1 MGNTLILSSIYLIL
15 CVKAIEKI
23 LVPESV
29 LRRIESLQETSLIEA
44 CGVLVGRLDDYGI
57 ARVTRMVPTE
67 NLLQSSTRFEIDP
80 RELFEIFD
88 GLEGEEEIVAVYHT
102 HPTSAATPSR
112 WDREYMEHA
121 TFLWIIAGVDTL
133 AAYLW
138 IDDRIEEVPIE
149 CR

>member
-1 MGNTLILSSIYLIL
+1 M
-15 CVKAIEKI
+15 KAIEKI

-80 RELFEIFD
+80 CELFGLFD
-88 GLEGEEEIVAVYHT
+88 RLEGEEEIVAVYHT
-102 HPTSAATPSR
+102 HQNIGYNSLPV
-112 WDREYMEHA
+112 
-121 TFLWIIAGVDTL
+121 G
-133 AAYLW
+133 
-138 IDDRIEEVPIE
+138 
-149 CR
+149 